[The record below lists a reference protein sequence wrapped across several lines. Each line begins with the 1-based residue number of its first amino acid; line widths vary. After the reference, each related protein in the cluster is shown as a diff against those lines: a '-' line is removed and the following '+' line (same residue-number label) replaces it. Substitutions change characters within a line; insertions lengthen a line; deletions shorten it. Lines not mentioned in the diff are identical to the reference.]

1 MKKTT
6 KEILDL
12 EDAGIDLSQGALDD
26 GQLDKWKKM
35 PPRKRP
41 FFRRNADGSRVVLPE
56 TPIGVFARALITCRE
71 KAGLSLEACAA
82 RFGISRQN
90 LCDTEKGRRSVSA
103 VRAWEWAKVLG
114 EDPAHWA
121 ELALQD
127 QVEREGLK
135 GLRIKVEVA

>member
-6 KEILDL
+6 KEILEL
-12 EDAGIDLSQGALDD
+12 EDAGVDLSQGVLDD
-26 GQLDKWKKM
+26 GQLDKWKKT
-35 PPRKRP
+35 PPRERP
-41 FFRRNADGSRVVLPE
+41 FYRRNADGSRVALPE
-56 TPIGVFARALITCRE
+56 TPIGVFARALNTARE

-90 LCDTEKGRRSVSA
+90 LCDTEKGRRSVSTA
-103 VRAWEWAKVLG
+103 RAWDWAKDLG

-121 ELALQD
+121 ELVLQD
-127 QVEREGLK
+127 QVDREGLK